1 MTDKIKKGSCE
12 HIFGLVD
19 CNNFFASCERLFEPS
34 LHGKA
39 VVVLS
44 NNDGVIVARSNEAKA
59 LGIGM
64 AEPLF
69 KWRKV
74 IEKNKVAVLSSNYSL
89 YGDISGRVFSVLS
102 QFSPAV
108 EVYSIDEAFLDL
120 TGMELVGGDHSLI
133 KYGRYIRQTVDRWT
147 GIPVSIGIA
156 PTRTLA
162 KLANHVAKKDESR
175 GGVVSFLDRSEIEKY
190 IGSLQVL
197 AVWGIGP
204 ASAEKLNRKG
214 ISTVARF
221 IGLPETTVESMMG
234 IVGVKVQR
242 ELRGISCG
250 EMHSD
255 FVIRKTITCSRSFVE
270 PIDSYEEIRRRL
282 TSYVSTAASKLRA
295 QSSLVGIITVH
306 ISTSPFDKQQRL
318 YSKSLPIRLPSPS
331 DDTVVLIRQMEVGLK
346 KIFIPQLPYKKAG
359 IVLSEFSNQ
368 SECQADLFD
377 SNKSSEK
384 SGRLMKVIDSL
395 NDRIGSG
402 TMQLA
407 ASLTSRRLIPEIS
420 HRSGS
425 YTTRWS
431 ELKRIR

>member
-1 MTDKIKKGSCE
+1 MIEEVAESSDRQ
-12 HIFGLVD
+12 IFGLVD
-19 CNNFFASCERLFEPS
+19 CNNFYASCERLFDPS
-34 LHGKA
+34 LRGKA

-74 IEKNKVAVLSSNYSL
+74 IEKNRVKVLSSNYQL
-89 YGDISGRVFSVLS
+89 YGDLSGRVFSVLS
-102 QFSPAV
+102 RYTPAV

-120 TGMELVGGDHSLI
+120 TGMERVAGDESLI
-133 KYGRYIRQTVDRWT
+133 KYGQQIRQTVGRWT

-162 KLANHVAKKDESR
+162 KLANYAAKGDESR
-175 GGVVSFLDRSEIEKY
+175 NGVVSFLDRSEIDRISHEAD
-190 IGSLQVL
+190 VR

-204 ASAEKLNRKG
+204 ASAEKLNRKK
-214 ISTVARF
+214 IETVAQF
-221 IGLPETTVESMMG
+221 IELPETTVESLMG
-234 IVGVKVQR
+234 IGGVKVQR
-242 ELRGISCG
+242 ELRGISCIG
-250 EMHSD
+250 MHPD
-255 FVIRKTITCSRSFVE
+255 FVTKKTITCSRSFIK

-282 TSYVSTAASKLRA
+282 SSYVATAAAKLRGQDSMA
-295 QSSLVGIITVH
+295 GIITVH
-306 ISTSPFDKQQRL
+306 ISTSPFNKKQRH
-318 YSKSLPIRLPSPS
+318 YSRSLPIRLPSPS
-331 DDTVVLIRQMEVGLK
+331 DDTTLLIRYMETGLK
-346 KIFIPQLPYKKAG
+346 KIFVPEIPYKKAG
-359 IVLSEFSNQ
+359 VVLSEFSNR
-368 SECQADLFD
+368 SECQTDLFD

-384 SGRLMKVIDSL
+384 SSRLMEAIDSL

-402 TMQLA
+402 TMQMGT
-407 ASLTSRRLIPEIS
+407 SLTNQKLIPETT